1 MLLYNVDIQGLQR
14 VVWANFIR
22 IFDKANKTKTV
33 AFYIN
38 FKEIHRHQLK
48 TKKQFL
54 HSKDL
59 KMNILET
66 WRMLES
72 RQESPEEWRGS
83 GPNSIQILCYSLD
96 ALLWCGSSV

>member
-22 IFDKANKTKTV
+22 IFDKANKIKTV
-33 AFYIN
+33 TFYIN

-48 TKKQFL
+48 KKKQFL

-66 WRMLES
+66 
-72 RQESPEEWRGS
+72 
-83 GPNSIQILCYSLD
+83 
-96 ALLWCGSSV
+96 